1 MLKVVFDSRGE
12 SQYYALL
19 SEEYQSISSI
29 KMLPIGDFAIYIDDE
44 LVAIVERKTAS
55 DLLSSVSDER
65 LFRQL
70 QDMSCCDC
78 ARFLLLECSQF
89 DFQSL
94 DSSFMHAV
102 VNMLNEYLIKLSVCS
117 DQFQSVRFYEH
128 LIQVHQSQIQS
139 QSSQKNILRPISS
152 SPSFECLDDDIS
164 FTTAQNL
171 VPRKINP
178 FFQSFLVKR
187 FGLETGTKLNK
198 YLFQINDVKNAAEKD
213 FRILL
218 KNEMGFGVKTI
229 DEICAVFKGAFK

>member
-19 SEEYQSISSI
+19 SEQYQSISSI
-29 KMLPIGDFAIYIDDE
+29 KMLPIGDFAIYIDDI
-44 LVAIVERKTAS
+44 LVVLVERKTTS

-78 ARFLLLECSQF
+78 ARFLLLECSHF

-94 DSSFMHAV
+94 DSSFLHAV
-102 VNMLNEYLIKLSVCS
+102 INMLNKYQIKLSVCS
-117 DQFQSVRFYEH
+117 DHFQSVRFYEH
-128 LIQVHQSQIQS
+128 LISIYQSQIQS
-139 QSSQKNILRPISS
+139 PINNVCPISS

-187 FGLETGTKLNK
+187 FGLETGSKLNK
-198 YLFQINDVKNAAEKD
+198 YLFQISDVKNATEKD
-213 FRILL
+213 FRIFL
-218 KNEMGFGVKTI
+218 KNEMGLGVQIVDK
-229 DEICAVFKGAFK
+229 ICAVFKGAFK